1 MEQARRVLDEVGKIQ
16 SIARGAKDQLAGA
29 LRLGVIPTIGPYI
42 RPAAVQRD
50 RLHERSFAAVLP
62 VSYIGE
68 LANTDLARFG
78 ATAYDADPEGMPV
91 VTW

>member
-1 MEQARRVLDEVGKIQ
+1 MDAALHHPKWGYYSRNVVIGRSGHFATHPEQLSPHYGRWVATWAFK
-16 SIARGAKDQLAGA
+16 AW
-29 LRLGVIPTIGPYI
+29 
-42 RPAAVQRD
+42 RD
-50 RLHERSFAAVLP
+50 MVAH
-62 VSYIGE
+62 GE